1 MQKMFISANHPF
13 CNSADILEL
22 KAIKEDIYTDFII
35 TWMKKY
41 DRNITID
48 IIHDIYKL
56 FHENTYGVQKTF
68 NELFAMTIPDDVI
81 TKDTLSQAVNNIID
95 SKEPLFDELLSNI
108 SDKQKPVL
116 YAIAKEGEAS
126 GITSAAFIQ
135 KHKLASASTVQYATK
150 QLIESGVIT
159 KFHAKY
165 SVNEQFFDIWINRMY
180 GNSTLLQ
187 QLEST

>member
-1 MQKMFISANHPF
+1 
-13 CNSADILEL
+13 
-22 KAIKEDIYTDFII
+22 
-35 TWMKKY
+35 
-41 DRNITID
+41 
-48 IIHDIYKL
+48 
-56 FHENTYGVQKTF
+56 
-68 NELFAMTIPDDVI
+68 MTIPDDVI